1 MVRCCLLAVLVITA
15 DVANAQDLKW
25 PAAGERVAITLK
37 DSRTLEGVVTADTT
51 PQLLSLTRTSR
62 GIEIESDIPREKIAT
77 IEKLTAPEIALPDP
91 SRPAE
96 IAPPAPSLQAPRRD
110 PLPKVRSLAIRA
122 HLANWDND
130 PEPDGLLVDVSPLDA
145 NGAFVPIAGNI
156 DLELYGQRH
165 QQGAQVFDDR
175 ASFLLLD
182 RNAKIV
188 RSADAGA
195 ESYSVRLPFRRF
207 HPDRN
212 LELNPFA
219 LVRARFS
226 VPGQGVFE
234 AADDWTVIRASS
246 RFRDDVQ
253 QLTGK
258 RYLSPEQ
265 TRLQTPFDIRR
276 VSP

>member
-1 MVRCCLLAVLVITA
+1 MFILLEAAQAV
-15 DVANAQDLKW
+15 NAQDLRW
-25 PAAGERVAITLK
+25 PSPGEHVAITLK
-37 DSRTLEGVVTADTT
+37 DARVLVGVVTADST
-51 PQLLSLTRTSR
+51 PRLLSLARTSR
-62 GIEIESDIPREKIAT
+62 GLEIESDVPREKIAE
-77 IEKLTAPEIALPDP
+77 IKPLTAPELALPNP
-91 SRPAE
+91 SRPSE
-96 IAPPAPSLQAPRRD
+96 ILPVKPASRNPRRVN
-110 PLPKVRSLAIRA
+110 LPKVRTLLVRA
-122 HLANWDND
+122 RLANWDDD

-145 NGAFVPIAGNI
+145 SGAFVPVGGNI

-165 QQGAQVFDDR
+165 QQPAHTFDDR
-175 ASFLLLD
+175 EPFTLLD
-182 RNAKIV
+182 RSAKIV
-188 RSADAGA
+188 RSADA
-195 ESYSVRLPFRRF
+195 ETDSYQVRLPFRRF

-234 AADDWTVIRASS
+234 ASDDWAVIRPSS

-253 QLTGK
+253 LLTGK
-258 RYLSPEQ
+258 RYLSREQ